1 MSTIPPV
8 QQHSKVYETI
18 FFERQNEGEP
28 VQFDTQMSLAV
39 PMECSPSGL
48 RFDGNPLVGIPFV
61 DMKCSTDSVCGHGA
75 QFDTAINT
83 GVHNVTHID
92 PTCKF
97 MF

>member
-1 MSTIPPV
+1 M
-8 QQHSKVYETI
+8 
-18 FFERQNEGEP
+18 
-28 VQFDTQMSLAV
+28 QFDTQMSLAV

-97 MF
+97 MFTIYGWTRVILRLCHWNGSEPNCW